1 MEREGKKRLNSE
13 KEYENIQK
21 KSRRACWLASETTH
35 DSTTSTDGVEW
46 NGERERKLVKL
57 LHWAWHLIADF
68 DRFRLDILLL

>member
-46 NGERERKLVKL
+46 NGEREKTCETTSLGL
-57 LHWAWHLIADF
+57 ASDSGF
-68 DRFRLDILLL
+68 